1 MTLRVKKGFN
11 IQPILERL
19 SEVRT
24 LNPDGSFTHL
34 DYGSFLGEIE
44 SYLRTAIEFEG
55 ETDAFARRIIKKA
68 MHAEQRM
75 NENRFIEYCKRFSHI
90 EVKKNQKSFKVLFPI
105 WGSISALSGRRRWGD
120 VSITFDIRKNSSFA
134 RKAILDRAKQSA
146 RHRGKAFIDFENLE
160 VLPLALCSVRGIDLH
175 DAFEKSED
183 AISKELGLYSLIA
196 SRGQFLIS
204 SEPDKPINNIL
215 LAPHMTVHD
224 TTGAISSDI
233 FWYNRWPRSM
243 AMKERSEKELEQIV
257 RNVDHVRGRLR
268 SLPWKDAAENAL
280 LRHYSAFSK
289 CDLESSFL
297 DGWRLLEA
305 IGGHKAE
312 RSEVLV
318 RRAAWFFEDREFQ
331 YEVGRHLMERRNLIS
346 HGRPV
351 KDENTESL
359 AFQMKKFL
367 TPFLHGFLTNP
378 FNFESIEEFWSFCD
392 LPIDRKIRLRKA
404 YLLDCS
410 SKFRREEEL

>member
-1 MTLRVKKGFN
+1 MKVRVKTGFN
-11 IQPILERL
+11 IQRILERL

-24 LNPDGSFTHL
+24 LNPDGSISFSGFDVFL
-34 DYGSFLGEIE
+34 DEFE

-55 ETDAFARRIIKKA
+55 KTNAFARRIVRKA
-68 MHAEQRM
+68 MHAEQKM
-75 NENRFIEYCKRFSHI
+75 NESRFIEHCKRISRVEI
-90 EVKKNQKSFKVLFPI
+90 EKNQKSFKVLFPI
-105 WGSISALSGRRRWGD
+105 WGSISTLSGRRRWGD
-120 VSITFDIRKNSSFA
+120 VSITFDIQKNSSFA
-134 RKAILDRAKQSA
+134 RKAILDRAEQWAK
-146 RHRGKAFIDFENLE
+146 RRRKAFIDIENFED
-160 VLPLALCSVRGIDLH
+160 LPLALCTVRGIDLY
-175 DAFEKSED
+175 DAFEKAEEV
-183 AISKELGLYSLIA
+183 ISKELGLYSLIT
-196 SRGQFLIS
+196 SRGQFLFS
-204 SEPDKPINNIL
+204 NEPDKPINNIL

-233 FWYNRWPRSM
+233 FWYNRWPGSM
-243 AMKERSEKELEQIV
+243 AMKARSEKELEQIV

-268 SLPWKDAAENAL
+268 SLPWKDVAENAL
-280 LRHYSAFSK
+280 LRHYSAFSQ

-297 DGWRLLEA
+297 DGWRLLET

-318 RRAAWFFEDREFQ
+318 RRAAWFFEDRELQ

-351 KDENTESL
+351 RDENKESL

-392 LPIDRKIRLRKA
+392 LPVDRKVRSRKA
-404 YLLDCS
+404 YLLDCGS
-410 SKFRREEEL
+410 RFRREE